1 MFINVRSAPI
11 HSQEKFTNPNNF
23 NLVDLVSTKVIII
36 KKQTLNYQFD
46 LFKIRKRKFI
56 IKVANLK

>member
-1 MFINVRSAPI
+1 MFINVRSEPI

-23 NLVDLVSTKVIII
+23 NLVDLVSTKVIIN